1 MANSQIY
8 ADGYG
13 ISAWFALPNYAASPS
28 KPTVAELN
36 ATTNITASVAWENFS
51 FGTQASNQL
60 SDPALIDVGNTQT
73 RGFAQFGGTISFF
86 YPENYTDSSNVHL
99 TTFSALDE
107 PLTLGY
113 IIIRADGQKTT
124 AAAPDS
130 GKVAVANDFVSIY
143 KVISDGWAD
152 VNTGENSFKYTITF
166 KPQGD
171 LWVNAVVATAVTVVT
186 PAAIGAA
193 DYAHPGKTPLG
204 TYITGRQL
212 AAVTNL
218 INGYPGR
225 FIWVSSDTSKGTI
238 DQNGVFTTV
247 AAGATTITAQDPI
260 SLAVST
266 GLAITVT

>member
-1 MANSQIY
+1 V
-8 ADGYG
+8 
-13 ISAWFALPNYAASPS
+13 WFALPNYAATPS

-36 ATTNITASVAWENFS
+36 AAANVTSSVAWENFS
-51 FGTQASNQL
+51 FGAQASNQI

-86 YPENYTDSSNVHL
+86 YPQNYTDSSNVHL
-99 TTFSALDE
+99 STFNALST

-113 IIIRADGQKTT
+113 IIVRSDGQKTT
-124 AAAPDS
+124 SSAPDAT
-130 GKVAVANDFVSIY
+130 KVAVANDFVSIY

-166 KPQGD
+166 KPQSD
-171 LWVNAVVATAVTVVT
+171 LWVNATVATAVTVVT
-186 PAAIGAA
+186 PAAIGTV

-212 AAVTNL
+212 AAVSN
-218 INGYPGR
+218 IVSGYPGR
-225 FIWVSSDTSKGTI
+225 FTWTSSDTTKGTI

-247 AAGATTITAQDPI
+247 AAGATNIVATDPI
-260 SLAVST
+260 SGISST
-266 GLAITVT
+266 ALAITVT